1 MTEHTTKLDAVGT
14 NDCKVT
20 TETLHA
26 QPAAP
31 PTTTQY
37 KFVNQTLYPC
47 KAQPECLHDE
57 YQYQTCSACNPVVAP
72 DTRHAEAQEPNRFIP
87 DMAHCARCKKADN
100 LHSPDGICPPQEPHK
115 EMVYGEVAI
124 GWRPGFVTAGPF
136 IHPNACWT
144 PEQAEQLSDLL
155 RQCAELARGAQEPK
169 AQETEYDKAVTA
181 LVEAAEKMESKIAE
195 IENSASYKSV
205 WQLAYLHGHRYA
217 GPNYA
222 LEVRA
227 LRTAI
232 AAVKEKMA
240 K

>member
-1 MTEHTTKLDAVGT
+1 MSINKLCEFCYADAHGKHHP
-14 NDCKVT
+14 DCPN
-20 TETLHA
+20 A

-31 PTTTQY
+31 PATTMY
-37 KFVNQTLYPC
+37 
-47 KAQPECLHDE
+47 ECHKHGAVAGDHCP
-57 YQYQTCSACNPVVAP
+57 QCRVVAYVDVSNAP